1 MNTTP
6 DETTLNLWL
15 DDELTGDELAAVNAW
30 AATQPEQLEAREENR
45 RYKAALRAA
54 IPASVEPPSPEFFNA
69 RIARMIET
77 AAASPSAAREKT
89 VDVPFWLNPR
99 SWFMPMAA
107 AAGML
112 FAFWIGSNTG
122 SPQAPAQQA
131 GAPDV
136 YVPEFGVNAEWVSAG
151 DELGGV
157 IVLTGVNA
165 IPDTTDFTQTVYL
178 PMPREIDRT
187 AGQGGNGV
195 NGGIQ

>member
-6 DETTLNLWL
+6 DETTLTLWL
-15 DDELTGDELAAVNAW
+15 DDELTGDELAAVDAW
-30 AATQPEQLEAREENR
+30 AATRPDQLDAREENR

-77 AAASPSAAREKT
+77 AAEAAPAAARENT
-89 VDVPFWLNPR
+89 VDFPAWLSPR
-99 SWFMPMAA
+99 SWFMPAAA

-112 FAFWIGSNTG
+112 FAFWIGSNIG
-122 SPQAPAQQA
+122 GPQDAATLA
-131 GAPDV
+131 DAPDV
-136 YVPEFGVNAEWVSAG
+136 YVPVFGVNAEWVTAEDKS
-151 DELGGV
+151 GV

-178 PMPREIDRT
+178 PLPREIDRT
-187 AGQGGNGV
+187 ARQGGN
-195 NGGIQ
+195 NGI